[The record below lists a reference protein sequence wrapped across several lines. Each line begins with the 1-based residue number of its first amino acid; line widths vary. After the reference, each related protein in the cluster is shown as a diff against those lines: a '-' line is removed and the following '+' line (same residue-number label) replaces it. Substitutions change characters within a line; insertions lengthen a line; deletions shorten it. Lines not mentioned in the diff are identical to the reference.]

1 MVNRPLPP
9 GWEERQDANGRTYY
23 VNHIARF
30 TQWERPEPYVY
41 LFEIHSKY
49 NIYISKYLI
58 VTVIQQRRVELLNN
72 VIWIQQ
78 LQNFND
84 GFILVLMMKV
94 DTGTR

>member
-41 LFEIHSKY
+41 LLDIYSKY
-49 NIYISKYLI
+49 IYISKYHLI
-58 VTVIQQRRVELLNN
+58 ITETQQRRVELLNN

-84 GFILVLMMKV
+84 DFILALMMKV
-94 DTGTR
+94 DTGIR